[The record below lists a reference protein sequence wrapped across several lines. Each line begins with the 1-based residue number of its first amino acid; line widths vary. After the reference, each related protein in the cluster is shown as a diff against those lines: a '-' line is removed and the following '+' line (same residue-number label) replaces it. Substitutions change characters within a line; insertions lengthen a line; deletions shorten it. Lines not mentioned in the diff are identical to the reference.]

1 MKASDTARLYCGR
14 SAASAHQSGAGL
26 RWYSPPPEVALA
38 TLPGFARW
46 LFGAGEL
53 DCARFFGDL
62 RDVERERER
71 GMAGG
76 AAGSVRDLFLG
87 SEVATVRFLHGSS
100 FSYLAHF
107 RIQILAS
114 LHFPREMTSREVSV
128 AVKRCHVSGVLHH
141 DVMTHDMT
149 AVTRPS

>member
-76 AAGSVRDLFLG
+76 AARRARDLFL
-87 SEVATVRFLHGSS
+87 
-100 FSYLAHF
+100 
-107 RIQILAS
+107 
-114 LHFPREMTSREVSV
+114 
-128 AVKRCHVSGVLHH
+128 
-141 DVMTHDMT
+141 
-149 AVTRPS
+149 